1 MSLKNK
7 NVIIRITR
15 NVADINANMRNLEQQ
30 NVAMQLFLN
39 HNQVQMSM
47 QMSLKIHH
55 SSFFQPHY
63 KSSREINKWRSI
75 ELAFSKHEERE
86 RDVSPLKIE
95 VEVNVSQS
103 YNPAF
108 PIIDPV
114 NKRER
119 AFLPIYEWEQRPS
132 RSTSIFGKLVSE
144 VPRNRPQNDAYCL
157 ILFID

>member
-30 NVAMQLFLN
+30 NVAIQLFLN

-63 KSSREINKWRSI
+63 KSSREINKMTNYRASI
-75 ELAFSKHEERE
+75 LKAWGERE
-86 RDVSPLKIE
+86 MLAPLK
-95 VEVNVSQS
+95 
-103 YNPAF
+103 
-108 PIIDPV
+108 
-114 NKRER
+114 
-119 AFLPIYEWEQRPS
+119 
-132 RSTSIFGKLVSE
+132 
-144 VPRNRPQNDAYCL
+144 
-157 ILFID
+157 